1 MFKSAIQSRLK
12 KKPSSL
18 IASHQHMQSS
28 SPQNVTSI
36 IQQNKRPLELSLPP
50 VETRKFKY
58 QKHQNDE

>member
-1 MFKSAIQSRLK
+1 
-12 KKPSSL
+12 
-18 IASHQHMQSS
+18 MQSS
-28 SPQNVTSI
+28 SHQNVTSI